1 MPIWLPPYVPPP
13 PLFEYTSVQPYEA
26 SGGWDSISTNYFD
39 ALDRNNLSGEP
50 MPSWT
55 SNYAQ
60 LLSRNSSM
68 GNEISSLFSN
78 LDDYL
83 IGLNPGGLGEV
94 QRKLGTLPYANPATA
109 QRVGSYVR
117 SRIASDINASPT
129 WNPSTMFTTLPAENV
144 AAPGPDEFTVANA
157 IVPYL
162 TQAQNAWNGAQ
173 TLDEVTAALGQI
185 VSNANA
191 ASVGGPSSTG
201 LQDIYAKYSAA
212 PFIQSLGAKFGDPGR
227 AGASAPQPSL
237 FHASVKKNG
246 SAVTNVRDEDVSR
259 T

>member
-13 PLFEYTSVQPYEA
+13 PLHEYPSGGEYQI
-26 SGGWDSISTNYFD
+26 SGGWDPISTNYFD
-39 ALDRNNLSGEP
+39 AIDRNAISGEP
-50 MPSWT
+50 LPSWT

-60 LLSRNSSM
+60 LLARNSSM
-68 GNEISSLFSN
+68 GGEINSLFTN

-94 QRKLGTLPYANPATA
+94 QRKLGSLPYANPSTA
-109 QRVGSYVR
+109 KRVGSYVR

-129 WNPSTMFTTLPAENV
+129 WNPSTMFTTLPAEDVNL
-144 AAPGPDEFTVANA
+144 AGPDSFSVANA

-162 TQAQNAWNGAQ
+162 TQAANAWNSAGS
-173 TLDEVTAALGQI
+173 LEEVTSALGQI
-185 VSNANA
+185 VQNANA
-191 ASVGGPSSTG
+191 ASVGGPSASG